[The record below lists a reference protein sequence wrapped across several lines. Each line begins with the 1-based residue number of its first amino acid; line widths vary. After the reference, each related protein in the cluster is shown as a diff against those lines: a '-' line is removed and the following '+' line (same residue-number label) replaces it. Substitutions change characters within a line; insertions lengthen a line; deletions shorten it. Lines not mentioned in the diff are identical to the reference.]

1 MKKLWIKLSI
11 FLVAVVALP
20 MFIPGPDGRPIM
32 SLDDW
37 IPSDLIS
44 GAGETLGHLSGVV
57 GSKGVLEFGES
68 TNEDNIYTWRDEHGG
83 IHYGDKP
90 VEGAVV
96 AELSSTSGASALR
109 VLDCVDGAGI
119 FFVAQRNCDR
129 VRFLQFRLACC
140 DTYAW
145 NQRCR
150 QKRYAGIQK
159 ITSRLVHSF
168 WLSMECLGKIN
179 FFSL

>member
-96 AELSSTSGASALR
+96 AELSEPNVTHAVKPRKSLTDPPKRGTTGGHEGFKPLDGLMQGDLGASSD
-109 VLDCVDGAGI
+109 VLQQLPEMMKHIRAS
-119 FFVAQRNCDR
+119 A
-129 VRFLQFRLACC
+129 
-140 DTYAW
+140 
-145 NQRCR
+145 
-150 QKRYAGIQK
+150 
-159 ITSRLVHSF
+159 
-168 WLSMECLGKIN
+168 
-179 FFSL
+179 

>member
-68 TNEDNIYTWRDEHGG
+68 TNEDNIYTCLLYTSPSPRDLV
-83 IHYGDKP
+83 ISRMP
-90 VEGAVV
+90 
-96 AELSSTSGASALR
+96 SSA
-109 VLDCVDGAGI
+109 
-119 FFVAQRNCDR
+119 
-129 VRFLQFRLACC
+129 
-140 DTYAW
+140 
-145 NQRCR
+145 
-150 QKRYAGIQK
+150 
-159 ITSRLVHSF
+159 
-168 WLSMECLGKIN
+168 
-179 FFSL
+179 